1 MASAVARVATIAFPG
16 IEVVAVDVQAHIS
29 GGGAPTFTVV
39 GLPDKAVAESRER
52 VRAALYALGLA
63 MPLER
68 VTINLAPA
76 DLAKVRQQFRPADC
90 IGAPCCHGRR
100 TCRSFEA
107 MGRDG
112 RVGAILPVIGT
123 LPAAVHAMTRERGLI
138 CPAGNGPEAAW
149 AGPLEILAPETL
161 PALMNHLKGVA
172 TLTAP
177 KASPPISNQSIPDLK
192 DVRGQEGAKRAL
204 ETAAAGGHNLLL
216 VGPPGSGKSMLA
228 ARLPGI
234 LLPFTSGEALE
245 TSMVHSVAG
254 TLGIG
259 GVLADRP
266 FRDPHHSASMPA
278 LIGGGMRAK
287 PGEVSL
293 AHNGVLFLDEL
304 PEFPRGV
311 LEALRQPLETGRA
324 VVSRANGHYAYPARF
339 QLIAAMNPCRCGHAD
354 DPVKGCGRQ
363 PKCVADYTARLSG
376 PLLDRIDM
384 RVEAPRVAAADL
396 NLPPPTEGTAEVSAR
411 VAAAR
416 ARQYERYKALDP
428 SGRTRIN
435 A

>member
-1 MASAVARVATIAFPG
+1 
-16 IEVVAVDVQAHIS
+16 
-29 GGGAPTFTVV
+29 
-39 GLPDKAVAESRER
+39 
-52 VRAALYALGLA
+52 

-68 VTINLAPA
+68 VTINLVPA
-76 DLAKVRQQFRPADC
+76 DLAKEGSHFDLPIALALLAAMDAVPAE
-90 IGAPCCHGRR
+90 ALKQWV
-100 TCRSFEA
+100 A
-107 MGRDG
+107 MGESALD
-112 RVGAILPVIGT
+112 GAILTVIDT
-123 LPAAVHAMTRERGLI
+123 LPAAVHAMPRERGLI
-138 CPAGNGPEAAW
+138 CPASNRPEAAW
-149 AGPLEILAPETL
+149 AGPLEVLAPETL

-177 KASPPISNQSIPDLK
+177 KASPLISNQSIPDLK
-192 DVRGQEGAKRAL
+192 DVRGLEGAKRAL

-216 VGPPGSGKSMLA
+216 VGPPGSGKSILA

-234 LLPFTSGEALE
+234 LLTFTLGEALE

-293 AHNGVLFLDEL
+293 PHNGVLFLDEL
-304 PEFPRGV
+304 PEFPRGM

-324 VVSRANGHYAYPARF
+324 VVSRANGHHAYPARF
-339 QLIAAMNPCRCGHAD
+339 QLIAAMNLCRCGHAD

-363 PKCVADYTARLSG
+363 LKCVADYTARLSG

-416 ARQYERYKALDP
+416 ARQYERYKALYP
-428 SGRTRIN
+428 
-435 A
+435 